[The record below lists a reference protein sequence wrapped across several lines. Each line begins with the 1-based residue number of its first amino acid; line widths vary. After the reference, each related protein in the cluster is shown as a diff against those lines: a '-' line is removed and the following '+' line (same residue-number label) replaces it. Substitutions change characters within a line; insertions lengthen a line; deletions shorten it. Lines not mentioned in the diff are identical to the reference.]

1 MDLGVKTN
9 QLFKSELSELKEK
22 LESQKALVKRLRGEL
37 RTIKDQ
43 QDSDLLYKSILQTV
57 PNVVYRLDANG
68 KIAFINNAIT
78 SYGYDV
84 AELINKD
91 ILEIVYPDDREKA
104 KYILKERR
112 TGERRTKAAEVR
124 LLTRDQDSDP
134 PKNDN
139 TLIYES
145 KTFILESE
153 GIYKDNDV
161 RTDNFL
167 GTQGVASEITEQK
180 NAERKVHRLALIVE
194 QVSDSIIITNLEGR
208 IEYVNQA
215 FEKTSGYKADEVIG
229 ERINIIYSSPENDNI
244 YKELWET
251 IQSGNVWKGR
261 LINRAKHGDYIH
273 EESVFFPVK
282 DRKGNII
289 NYAAVQRNVTTEKSL
304 EQQLSQAQK
313 MEAVGQLAGGIA
325 HDFNNYLT
333 VINGYAELLMNKFDQ
348 SNPLSVYVKD
358 ILKSGEK
365 AQNLTRQLL
374 AFSRKQVMMP
384 KIITINQTII
394 DTDKI
399 IRRLIGENIEL
410 LTQLTDEEYTVKAD
424 PGQIEQIL
432 INLAINARDAIYEKK
447 ESQGQNRITIS
458 TTIVDL
464 NEQYILTHP
473 GCRSGKHVCLS
484 VSDTGIG
491 LNKDELSKI
500 FEPFYTTKREGQG
513 TGLGLSTVYGIV
525 KQNEG
530 SIYVYSEP
538 GLGSLF
544 KIYWP
549 VYQGTDSSKLINDIN
564 KDSVKGTESIL
575 LVEDDDHVRN
585 FTTVAL
591 KSMGYEVSC
600 ASNGLQALHEI
611 KNGNKKIDMVITDS
625 VMPKMGGKK
634 LVKNIAEFDSSIK
647 VLFISGYTDREIVE
661 KGELIDGINF
671 LQKPF
676 SVIGLGQ
683 KIRQILDIP

>member
-1 MDLGVKTN
+1 MDLAVKTN
-9 QLFKSELSELKEK
+9 QLFKSDVSKLQEELAT
-22 LESQKALVKRLRGEL
+22 QKALIRSLREEL
-37 RTIKDQ
+37 RSKSDQ
-43 QDSDLLYKSILQTV
+43 RESVFLYKSILQTV
-57 PNVVYRLDANG
+57 PNVVYRLDESG
-68 KIAFINNAIT
+68 KIAFINDAIK
-78 SYGYDV
+78 SYGYKVD
-84 AELINKD
+84 ELINKD

-112 TGERRTKAAEVR
+112 TGERRTKRAEVR
-124 LLTRDQDSDP
+124 FLTKDQNIHSIE
-134 PKNDN
+134 NDD
-139 TLIYES
+139 TSIYES
-145 KTFILESE
+145 RTFLLESE

-161 RTDNFL
+161 KKDNFL

-194 QVSDSIIITNLEGR
+194 QVNDSIIITDLSGR

-215 FEKTSGYKADEVIG
+215 FEKTFGFECDEVIG
-229 ERINIIYSSPENDNI
+229 EKINIIYSRKENDTI
-244 YKELWET
+244 YKDVWDT
-251 IQSGNVWKGR
+251 ITSGKVWKGR
-261 LINRAKHGDYIH
+261 LINCTKHGEYIH

-282 DRKGNII
+282 DKNGNVI

-313 MEAVGQLAGGIA
+313 MEAIGQLAGGIA

-333 VINGYAELLMNKFDQ
+333 VINGYAELLMAKIDQ
-348 SNPLSVYVKD
+348 TSPLTTYVKD
-358 ILKSGEK
+358 ILDSGGK

-374 AFSRKQVMMP
+374 AFSRKQVIVP

-399 IRRLIGENIEL
+399 LRRLIGENIEL

-432 INLAINARDAIYEKK
+432 INLVINARDAIYDKK

-464 NEQYILTHP
+464 NEQYNLTHP
-473 GCRSGKHVCLS
+473 GSKTGKHVCLS
-484 VSDTGIG
+484 VSDTGVG
-491 LNKDELSKI
+491 LNREDINKI
-500 FEPFYTTKREGQG
+500 FEPFYTTKREGRG

-530 SIYVYSEP
+530 AIYVYSES
-538 GLGSLF
+538 GLGTLF

-549 VYQGTDSSKLINDIN
+549 LHQGIDPDASIGELNQPT
-564 KDSVKGTESIL
+564 VKGTEKIL
-575 LVEDDDHVRN
+575 LVEDDEHVRN
-585 FTTVAL
+585 FTSLAL
-591 KSMGYEVSC
+591 KSMGYDVSC
-600 ASNGLQALHEI
+600 ASNGLQALEEI
-611 KNGNKKIDMVITDS
+611 KNGDKKIDMVITDS
-625 VMPKMGGKK
+625 VMPKMGGQK
-634 LVKNIAEFDSSIK
+634 LVKNIEEFDPSIK
-647 VLFISGYTDREIVE
+647 VLFISGYTDKEIVE

-676 SVIGLGQ
+676 SIVGLGE